1 MNGSILITGGSGLLA
16 LNWALAV
23 RDTKDVILALHDR
36 KIKLS
41 GTRTYSLSLESP
53 DEIADELLVLKPSL
67 VIHAA
72 GLTSVEV
79 CEERPNFAEHINI
92 DLAGN
97 LAKVCANLK
106 LPFVHI
112 STDHLFS
119 GDAVNSDENCPI
131 APLNVY
137 AQTKALAECI
147 VLKEHPKALVIRT
160 NFYGWGT
167 SYRQS
172 FSDLIIQ
179 SLRAGREIELFD
191 DVFYT
196 PILVES
202 LAHAVHDLVGLGRCG
217 IFNLVGDERISKK
230 DFGLLIAHEF
240 NLNSNLIKTTQVTR
254 QSNLVR
260 RPLDMS
266 LSNRKAVSVLG
277 RGLGGIQGQV
287 ARLHEQELSGVSIEL
302 GKL

>member
-1 MNGSILITGGSGLLA
+1 MPRAKRPFNSEFCRTNSILLA
-16 LNWALAV
+16 N
-23 RDTKDVILALHDR
+23 T
-36 KIKLS
+36 
-41 GTRTYSLSLESP
+41 
-53 DEIADELLVLKPSL
+53 IADELLVLKPSL

-79 CEERPNFAEHINI
+79 CEERPIFAEHINI

-137 AQTKALAECI
+137 AQTKALAEYI

-167 SYRQS
+167 SYRQ
-172 FSDLIIQ
+172 
-179 SLRAGREIELFD
+179 
-191 DVFYT
+191 
-196 PILVES
+196 
-202 LAHAVHDLVGLGRCG
+202 
-217 IFNLVGDERISKK
+217 
-230 DFGLLIAHEF
+230 
-240 NLNSNLIKTTQVTR
+240 
-254 QSNLVR
+254 
-260 RPLDMS
+260 
-266 LSNRKAVSVLG
+266 
-277 RGLGGIQGQV
+277 
-287 ARLHEQELSGVSIEL
+287 
-302 GKL
+302 